1 MIQAGKKAY
10 LKTYGCQMNEH
21 DSLRMRSVLERQGYA
36 LTEEVDAADLVVL
49 NTCSVRE
56 KPENKVYS
64 FLGTIRE
71 LKHRN
76 PEVIIGVAGCVAQ
89 QEGRKLL
96 KREKAVDMVFGPDN
110 MFRLPDMIARVQ
122 NGQRVLETKWAER
135 DERRVHDF
143 IPDEELE
150 QNYVDGCKAYVAI
163 SKGCD
168 NFCTFCVVPYTRGRD
183 ISRRPEGIM
192 TEVRDVVSRGAREI
206 MLLGQNV
213 NSYSAD
219 GWDFRALLDA
229 ASQVEGLRRL
239 RFKSPHPNDWDNAL
253 SDLLTERRTICNQ
266 LHLPY
271 QAGSDRVLA
280 AMRRNHTVEEYVAK
294 VDYLRSINPGVEIST
309 DIICGF
315 PTETDEEFEGTLEV
329 MRHVR
334 FEHLYAFKYS
344 ERPNTL
350 AARKIE
356 DDIPEEVKSERLQR
370 VLDLHHEIS
379 EEQLDAFMG
388 QTVEVLVDSAHP
400 QERGVMCGRTQG
412 DRPVVMR
419 DASLEIGDLVDV
431 RVDARRK
438 FSLEGVPEIQQA

>member
-1 MIQAGKKAY
+1 MIQAHKKAY

-36 LTEEVDAADLVVL
+36 LTDDISSADLVVL

-56 KPENKVYS
+56 KPEHKVYS

-71 LKHRN
+71 LKHQN
-76 PEVIIGVAGCVAQ
+76 PDVIIGVAGCVAQ
-89 QEGRKLL
+89 QEGRNLL
-96 KREKAVDMVFGPDN
+96 KREKSVDMVFGPDN
-110 MFRLPDMIARVQ
+110 MFKLPDMIERVQ
-122 NGQRVLETKWAER
+122 RGQRVLETKWAER

-143 IPDEELE
+143 IPEEELE
-150 QNYVDGCKAYVAI
+150 RNTVDGCKAYVAI

-192 TEVRDVVSRGAREI
+192 TEVRDVVGKGGREI

-213 NSYSAD
+213 NSYRAD
-219 GWDFRALLDA
+219 EWDFYTLLDA
-229 ASQVEGLRRL
+229 VSRVEGLYRL
-239 RFKSPHPNDWDNAL
+239 RFKSPHPNDWNDKL
-253 SDLLTERRTICNQ
+253 SDLLTARASICNQ

-271 QAGSDRVLA
+271 QAGSDRVLLE
-280 AMRRNHTVEEYVAK
+280 MRRNHTVDEYLAK
-294 VDYLRSINPGVEIST
+294 IDYLRSINPGVGIST

-315 PTETDEEFEGTLEV
+315 PSETDAEFEGTLEV

-356 DDIPEEVKSERLQR
+356 DDVPEEVKSERLQR
-370 VLDLHHEIS
+370 VLDLHRTIS
-379 EEQLDAFMG
+379 EEQIDAFVG
-388 QTVEVLVDSAHP
+388 QTVEVLIDSAHP
-400 QERGVMCGRTQG
+400 QERGIMCGRTQG
-412 DRPVVMR
+412 DRPVVVR
-419 DASLEIGDLVDV
+419 DASLEIGDLVNV
-431 RVDARRK
+431 QVDARRK
-438 FSLEGVPEIQQA
+438 FSLEGVPEIEPS